1 MEALLTNPKSIQGS
15 ENNFSV
21 LLVNYI
27 DQKNDNGANLLR
39 YIDRYIAHVCQNH
52 YAFGLSDQED
62 IRQEMAIVLLCKGEQ
77 YRCSFTKRLLYVM
90 VRNQCLDQF
99 RKQSRHLSTFVSSVS
114 KEDQQSAPAPTVAD
128 GADAELFQ
136 HLNCLEKIFGE
147 IGAQP
152 TGQEDMQMY
161 TQYAF
166 GLSHLE
172 ISQSAKRSVTAIARR
187 LSILR
192 GRLTKLK
199 NELC

>member
-1 MEALLTNPKSIQGS
+1 MTSSKAIQNR
-15 ENNFSV
+15 ENCFSG

-27 DQKNDNGANLLR
+27 DQINDNGAMLLK
-39 YIDRYIAHVCQNH
+39 YIDRYIAYVCKSH
-52 YAFGLSDQED
+52 YAFSISEQED
-62 IRQEMAIVLLCKGEQ
+62 IRQEMAIILLCQGDK
-77 YRCSFTKRLLYVM
+77 YRQKFTKRLLYVM

-99 RKQSRHLSTFVSSVS
+99 RKHRRQLSTVEPIPT
-114 KEDQQSAPAPTVAD
+114 KESEQTAPTPTFTD

-152 TGQEDMQMY
+152 TGSEDVHIY

-172 ISQSAKRSVTAIARR
+172 ISQSANRSVSAIARR

-192 GRLTKLK
+192 SRLNKLK
-199 NELC
+199 EDLC